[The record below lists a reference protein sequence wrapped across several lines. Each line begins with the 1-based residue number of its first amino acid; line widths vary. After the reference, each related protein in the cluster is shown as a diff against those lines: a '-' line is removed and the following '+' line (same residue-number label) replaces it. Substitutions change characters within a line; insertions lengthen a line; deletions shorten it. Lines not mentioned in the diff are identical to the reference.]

1 MSKASETAYFYIR
14 SHILSGQFAPGK
26 QLREEELAAGCGVS
40 RTPVR
45 DALRRMEAELYVR
58 RGDNQRT
65 YVAEWT
71 VQDIQDIFTLRD
83 MLEGYA
89 AARTAE
95 RATPEVI
102 AQLAEYQQAIDVALN
117 RKEGADVEGF
127 LHYNRAFHRL
137 LIETAGSER
146 LTALLA
152 RLLQQPIIV
161 RTALSYDV
169 ADLLQSNAEHK
180 MLVAAITAK
189 DPEWARAIL
198 SGHIR
203 RAFHVYEAAHT
214 RLNAR
219 RPNEPPEDN

>member
-14 SHILSGQFAPGK
+14 SHILSGTYAPGE

-45 DALRRMEAELYVR
+45 DALRRLEAELYVR

-71 VQDIQDIFTLRD
+71 IQDIQDIFTLRE

-95 RATPEVI
+95 RAKPAAI
-102 AQLAEYQQAIDVALN
+102 AQLAAYQEAIDVALN
-117 RKEGADVEGF
+117 RKDGADVEGF
-127 LHYNRAFHRL
+127 LSNNHAFHRL

-146 LTALLA
+146 LTTLLA

-169 ADLLQSNAEHK
+169 ADLRQSNAEHK

-189 DPEWARAIL
+189 DAEWARAII
-198 SGHIR
+198 SAHIR
-203 RAFHVYEAAHT
+203 RAFHVYEAAHV
-214 RLNAR
+214 RLNAN
-219 RPNEPPEDN
+219 RPSSASEDN